1 MTELHPELAPYLE
14 PMAGFGQMLRHPL
27 VYAVPYFGEPEN
39 ERLNKLLEFRK
50 QDLKT
55 SIEKGDHHRFVF
67 AHERPY
73 RLDALRELHGEIS
86 QDVLNSLILQVY
98 VDSENARD
106 NYDEWFELLEPLTG
120 ADPWHTYQDLPDGE
134 FSIYR
139 GGPVMGFSWTRD
151 LDRAKWFARRW
162 GANGPIWEATVTTND
177 VIGYYDGRGEK
188 EVVAVYDHIV
198 HLIYP
203 YNE

>member
-1 MTELHPELAPYLE
+1 MIWPLCAISFNTRTCHE
-14 PMAGFGQMLRHPL
+14 P
-27 VYAVPYFGEPEN
+27 
-39 ERLNKLLEFRK
+39 
-50 QDLKT
+50 
-55 SIEKGDHHRFVF
+55 
-67 AHERPY
+67 
-73 RLDALRELHGEIS
+73 
-86 QDVLNSLILQVY
+86 LQVP
-98 VDSENARD
+98 SH
-106 NYDEWFELLEPLTG
+106 P
-120 ADPWHTYQDLPDGE
+120 P
-134 FSIYR
+134 
-139 GGPVMGFSWTRD
+139 RD